1 MLITLYTSRIILKN
15 LGVID
20 FGIYNVVGGVVVMFS
35 FLNSAMASGTQRFLS
50 YDLGKLD
57 YKQLK
62 KTFNMLLTIHFFIAM
77 FIFVLAETIG
87 LWFIYSKLNIP
98 SERFDAACWVYQ
110 FSILTFMV
118 TVTQVPY
125 NACIIAH
132 EKMDVFAYLSIFD
145 VCLKLLIVFLLNC
158 IVYDKLKLYALLFF
172 LSSTIIA
179 FLYRLYCLKKFEE
192 CSYKFEWDHNLFM
205 RIFSFSGWSMLGS
218 GFALVVANQG
228 INILLNVFFGPVV
241 NTARG
246 IANQINSAVMAF
258 VANFQTA
265 MNPQIVKL
273 YANDELDN
281 MKSLV
286 FKGSKY
292 SFFLLYLLA
301 LPVLLNIREILLL
314 WLGEVPDFTIV
325 FTKLILLTA
334 LIDCLSG
341 PFVIAIQ
348 ATGKIKMYQV
358 TVGSLLLLNLPISLL
373 LVYFLEIPE
382 IVLYVSLG
390 LSVIL
395 LFIRLIYFNRI
406 TNGTL
411 EVYIKTVL
419 FRVFAVTIIPFIL
432 VLHFQGIIANGL
444 EQLFIV
450 SVVSFVATLFSIYF
464 IGLNSKE
471 RQFVNTKMKTLFYD
485 RAH

>member
-158 IVYDKLKLYALLFF
+158 IVYDKLKLYAL
-172 LSSTIIA
+172 
-179 FLYRLYCLKKFEE
+179 
-192 CSYKFEWDHNLFM
+192 
-205 RIFSFSGWSMLGS
+205 
-218 GFALVVANQG
+218 
-228 INILLNVFFGPVV
+228 
-241 NTARG
+241 
-246 IANQINSAVMAF
+246 
-258 VANFQTA
+258 
-265 MNPQIVKL
+265 
-273 YANDELDN
+273 
-281 MKSLV
+281 
-286 FKGSKY
+286 
-292 SFFLLYLLA
+292 
-301 LPVLLNIREILLL
+301 
-314 WLGEVPDFTIV
+314 
-325 FTKLILLTA
+325 
-334 LIDCLSG
+334 
-341 PFVIAIQ
+341 
-348 ATGKIKMYQV
+348 
-358 TVGSLLLLNLPISLL
+358 
-373 LVYFLEIPE
+373 
-382 IVLYVSLG
+382 
-390 LSVIL
+390 
-395 LFIRLIYFNRI
+395 
-406 TNGTL
+406 
-411 EVYIKTVL
+411 
-419 FRVFAVTIIPFIL
+419 
-432 VLHFQGIIANGL
+432 
-444 EQLFIV
+444 
-450 SVVSFVATLFSIYF
+450 
-464 IGLNSKE
+464 
-471 RQFVNTKMKTLFYD
+471 
-485 RAH
+485 